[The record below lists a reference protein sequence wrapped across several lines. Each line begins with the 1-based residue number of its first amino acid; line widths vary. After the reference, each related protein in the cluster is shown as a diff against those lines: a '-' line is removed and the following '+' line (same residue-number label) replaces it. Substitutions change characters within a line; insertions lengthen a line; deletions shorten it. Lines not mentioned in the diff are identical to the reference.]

1 MLQNQRTKKQQEIE
15 TIKAKQRRLKNE
27 QDKLK
32 RKKKHFISEQKQDLE
47 LDR

>member
-15 TIKAKQRRLKNE
+15 TVKAKQRRLKSE

-32 RKKKHFISEQKQDLE
+32 RKRKQLKNEQQQYTE

>member
-1 MLQNQRTKKQQEIE
+1 MLQNQRTKNQQEIE

-32 RKKKHFISEQKQDLE
+32 RKKKQVKNEQQQY
-47 LDR
+47 LDIDR